1 MSLFSL
7 NSKSSWVD
15 PRSITREL
23 SVDYPQN
30 HQTINMARYLKE
42 LWLYKFGEQNTK
54 FMQEHPKE
62 FLEMYSTLSA
72 QHQYRTSQL
81 PQPHSKNEPSHNV
94 PSEDDQPNTRVHPF
108 PDYTNVL
115 STTPWHDIY
124 VLGCLRHIIEHRLPI
139 HSCEA
144 LTKLPAPTTN
154 QLLTDLYCNVSY
166 NRHINGFT
174 AWLKEQDGVDDVLQG
189 CLLHDL
195 YAVISAMDSNRPV
208 YRHMNWQ
215 DYAHLTLNDENEQ
228 QLYHALL
235 FDTLFDTSDFASYAE
250 QYFPTYTAHFQQW
263 WEWMTSLDSN
273 RLEDLAEEELH
284 GDQIFVHLSDHAYTL
299 LQTIPKIHGFNAP
312 LVTSSL
318 ENIFQS
324 P

>member
-23 SVDYPQN
+23 AVDYPQN

-62 FLEMYSTLSA
+62 FLEMYSTLSS
-72 QHQYRTSQL
+72 QHQHRTSQL
-81 PQPHSKNEPSHNV
+81 PQLHTNIF
-94 PSEDDQPNTRVHPF
+94 PN
-108 PDYTNVL
+108 YASIL

-139 HSCEA
+139 HSYEA
-144 LTKLPAPTTN
+144 LTQLPPSTTT

-166 NRHINGFT
+166 NRHLNGFT
-174 AWLKEQDGVDDVLQG
+174 AWLKEQDGLDDVLQA

-195 YAVISAMDSNRPV
+195 YTVISSMDLNRPV
-208 YRHMNWQ
+208 YRHMHWQ

-235 FDTLFDTSDFASYAE
+235 FDTLFDSSDFASYSE

-263 WEWMTSLDSN
+263 WQWMTSLDSN

-284 GDQIFVHLSDHAYTL
+284 GDQLFVHLSDNAYTL
-299 LQTIPKIHGFNAP
+299 LQTIPKIHGFNEL

>member
-1 MSLFSL
+1 MYLFTI

-23 SVDYPQN
+23 AVDYPQN
-30 HQTINMARYLKE
+30 HQTINTARYLKE

-62 FLEMYSTLSA
+62 FLEMYYTLSF
-72 QHQYRTSQL
+72 QHLHRTSQL
-81 PQPHSKNEPSHNV
+81 PQTHTNI
-94 PSEDDQPNTRVHPF
+94 F
-108 PDYTNVL
+108 PDYSSIL

-124 VLGCLRHIIEHRLPI
+124 VLGCLRYLAEHRLPI

>member
-15 PRSITREL
+15 PRIVTRDL
-23 SVDYPQN
+23 AVDYPQS
-30 HQTINMARYLKE
+30 HQTINTARYLKE

-62 FLEMYSTLSA
+62 FLEMYYTLSF
-72 QHQYRTSQL
+72 QHLHRTSQL
-81 PQPHSKNEPSHNV
+81 PQTHTNI
-94 PSEDDQPNTRVHPF
+94 F
-108 PDYTNVL
+108 PDYSSIL

-195 YAVISAMDSNRPV
+195 YTVISSMDYNRPV

-215 DYAHLTLNDENEQ
+215 DYAHLILNDENEQ

-284 GDQIFVHLSDHAYTL
+284 GDQLFVHLSEHAYTL
-299 LQTIPKIHGFNAP
+299 LQTIPKIHGFNEP

>member
-1 MSLFSL
+1 MYLSAI

-23 SVDYPQN
+23 AVDYPQN

-42 LWLYKFGEQNTK
+42 LWLYKFGEKNTK

-62 FLEMYSTLSA
+62 FLEMYYTLSF
-72 QHQYRTSQL
+72 QHLHRTSQL
-81 PQPHSKNEPSHNV
+81 PQTHTNI
-94 PSEDDQPNTRVHPF
+94 F
-108 PDYTNVL
+108 PDYSSIL

-144 LTKLPAPTTN
+144 LTKLPASTTN
-154 QLLTDLYCNVSY
+154 QLLTELYCNVSY

-195 YAVISAMDSNRPV
+195 YTVISSMDSNRPV

-215 DYAHLTLNDENEQ
+215 DYAHLILNDENEQ

-284 GDQIFVHLSDHAYTL
+284 GDQLFVHLSDHAYTL